1 MTGLEVQLPM
11 LAAAGSIGIASAALA
26 LGIRHGIDWDHIAA
40 ITDITSTAADIQPAE
55 EKWLT
60 GGPALMLTDESH
72 HAIGHTHEEARLAVA
87 TANAAPVVAGHPDTH
102 IHADGIDGDRD
113 THHVVAQTTAVTGF
127 VRTQRPALVLGTLY
141 ALGHASVVVVLGLL
155 AILARGFL
163 PDWIDPIMERLVGVT
178 LIILAA
184 YLFYAIFRYFGA
196 GDEFRMRSRWMLVFA
211 GVRNG
216 YDAVRSRVFGKP
228 RTHVHAAQQYG
239 VRTAFGIGAIHG
251 VGAETGT
258 QVLVITT
265 AAGASTQIGGV
276 VALFAFVLGLL
287 ISNSAITLIST
298 AGFVSSRQR
307 QLIYVGAG
315 AVAAVFSLA
324 IGLLFLFGSSGVLP
338 SLTTMPGF
346 AGALFS

>member
-1 MTGLEVQLPM
+1 MTGLEVQLPI
-11 LAAAGSIGIASAALA
+11 LAAAGSIGIAGAALA

-40 ITDITSTAADIQPAE
+40 ITDITSTAANPQPAE

-72 HAIGHTHEEARLAVA
+72 HAIAHSHEEPQLAVA
-87 TANAAPVVAGHPDTH
+87 APASAPVAAGHPGTH
-102 IHADGIDGDRD
+102 IHAD
-113 THHVVAQTTAVTGF
+113 AQGGNGSTPGRATAAAGF
-127 VRTQRPALVLGTLY
+127 VRAQRPALLLGTLY

-163 PDWIDPIMERLVGVT
+163 PDWIDPIMARVVGVT
-178 LIILAA
+178 LIVLAA
-184 YLFYAIFRYFGA
+184 YLFYAIFRYFGS

-211 GVRNG
+211 GMRNG
-216 YDAVRSRVFGKP
+216 YDAVRSRIFGKP

-287 ISNSAITLIST
+287 ISNSAITVIST
-298 AGFVSSRQR
+298 AGFVSTRQR

-315 AVAAVFSLA
+315 AIAAVFSLVV
-324 IGLLFLFGSSGVLP
+324 GLLFLFGSSGVLP
-338 SLTTMPGF
+338 SLTSMAGL